1 MKKTGLFL
9 AMTGM
14 VLSVMVTPFSVLA
27 DVQTEE
33 LPTGLLPVEEIAI
46 KADDSELYESSD
58 ELLSETALYYAQIYD
73 SSWDV
78 YKNYYVY
85 NQLLGCAGC
94 GVHEVSDHRNR
105 C

>member
-1 MKKTGLFL
+1 
-9 AMTGM
+9 MTGM

-58 ELLSETALYYAQIYD
+58 ELLSET
-73 SSWDV
+73 V
-78 YKNYYVY
+78 VGCGEE
-85 NQLLGCAGC
+85 LLGCAGC